1 MHIYRNHFSYDNILK
16 EYVRYLPFG
25 LVIASTFLQV
35 LHDPDMPYVLDLPLD
50 AIVKEIFDRG
60 GDRLNAELCGLVVD
74 IYRLHEKFNLTLDK
88 I

>member
-1 MHIYRNHFSYDNILK
+1 MK
-16 EYVRYLPFG
+16 EYVRYLPLG

-35 LHDPDMPYVLDLPLD
+35 LYDPDISPFLLELPLD
-50 AIVKEIFDRG
+50 EIVKEIFDRG